1 MAVINK
7 YTGHC
12 NIYSSFGL
20 LLCINTLVYTS
31 VRLYNTGRS
40 HFQNGRNVTL
50 FTVQKNLCHV
60 ASPTWNK
67 SLNSLLQ
74 LLIIASVLSVITSIC
89 SGPGVL
95 RIIKSPVGGL
105 LSPLLVQHLLV
116 RWSMDRLVTGR
127 PWSWASSFFLPI
139 ILKHITQSS
148 TYLHLL
154 KTVIHHSQKSHVSH
168 SKSHKFYFLSNLNV

>member
-1 MAVINK
+1 MINK

-50 FTVQKNLCHV
+50 FTVQKKSLSCRLLKIESTLINNWLGECLYNYWTDLLDWV
-60 ASPTWNK
+60 LSYWVQLTPTWNK

-74 LLIIASVLSVITSIC
+74 LLIIASVLSVITSTVKNKKI
-89 SGPGVL
+89 
-95 RIIKSPVGGL
+95 
-105 LSPLLVQHLLV
+105 
-116 RWSMDRLVTGR
+116 
-127 PWSWASSFFLPI
+127 FFVSNI
-139 ILKHITQSS
+139 NRLKHFFIKW
-148 TYLHLL
+148 YA
-154 KTVIHHSQKSHVSH
+154 
-168 SKSHKFYFLSNLNV
+168 